1 MIRLSL
7 KTMLS
12 YSRPIFWISFCSIV
26 CSKLVFQKK
35 IVFHL
40 FEINMCV
47 SSSLKENMCFIV
59 SKPLCLTLCHPE
71 RRRSEP
77 VDNTAVPN
85 LLHFNLAQYFSFE
98 LVSVFLV
105 DYFLNV
111 LHFNVSQY
119 FYISTW
125 FIISFKLISKFHTF

>member
-1 MIRLSL
+1 MFIDTAKLFKAYFL
-7 KTMLS
+7 N
-12 YSRPIFWISFCSIV
+12 IFLFHCLFKVSFPNI
-26 CSKLVFQKK
+26 F
-35 IVFHL
+35 VFHL

-119 FYISTW
+119 FYIST
-125 FIISFKLISKFHTF
+125 